1 MPTDTKMRA
10 SLAAA
15 PRLTLGDTQRPS
27 LCDVLDRVLNKGAVI
42 DGEATISV
50 AGIDL
55 VYLGLR
61 LVLTSIETARRR
73 SQFGAAEFGPANKYR
88 RRNRC
93 MASAEMAR
101 MECEGLSACAQ
112 VMNAG
117 TPSLGPEAGEGLA
130 GPVRPVELRC
140 QRRQERTG
148 TTGADSG

>member
-1 MPTDTKMRA
+1 MPKPPMPTDTKTIA

-15 PRLTLGDTQRPS
+15 PRLTLGDAQRPS

-73 SQFGAAEFGPANKYR
+73 SQFGTAEFDPASTR
-88 RRNRC
+88 
-93 MASAEMAR
+93 E
-101 MECEGLSACAQ
+101 
-112 VMNAG
+112 
-117 TPSLGPEAGEGLA
+117 
-130 GPVRPVELRC
+130 
-140 QRRQERTG
+140 ERLHG
-148 TTGADSG
+148 VC